1 MINSPINLE
10 IFAVIILLGFY
21 IWKKKVE
28 TKSRIFIIGILF
40 FSFVFIQLT
49 LFYFNL
55 NNKLRTEKCL
65 ISQPKHQVQ
74 RIIPVEY
81 AKPELTSKL
90 FNQFIINTSHNTYL
104 PCNQNGDVAS
114 TKAITNALE
123 MGARVIELDVFTKN
137 NIGNLPEDLKP
148 VVVHGIKL
156 DSGDVFTT
164 TQLDLKNCVQI
175 ISKFAKTTSD
185 PIWIDI
191 ELNTNNVSTKK
202 QIKQILTQEFAGK
215 LLGSEFKVFNGKK
228 HFSQEPIG
236 SLLNKIILTTS
247 KKLVLPEDNELAN
260 IFDSYA
266 GDKYY
271 TNNSADSKINKEL
284 NKIHRVYP
292 SGNILGHLSFN
303 YDPEPFWNKH
313 IQLVALNFQTND
325 YYMEK
330 NLLMFKTCSFV
341 HFSKLAEYGKLDKL
355 A

>member
-123 MGARVIELDVFTKN
+123 MGARVIE
-137 NIGNLPEDLKP
+137 
-148 VVVHGIKL
+148 
-156 DSGDVFTT
+156 
-164 TQLDLKNCVQI
+164 
-175 ISKFAKTTSD
+175 
-185 PIWIDI
+185 
-191 ELNTNNVSTKK
+191 
-202 QIKQILTQEFAGK
+202 
-215 LLGSEFKVFNGKK
+215 
-228 HFSQEPIG
+228 
-236 SLLNKIILTTS
+236 
-247 KKLVLPEDNELAN
+247 
-260 IFDSYA
+260 
-266 GDKYY
+266 
-271 TNNSADSKINKEL
+271 
-284 NKIHRVYP
+284 
-292 SGNILGHLSFN
+292 
-303 YDPEPFWNKH
+303 
-313 IQLVALNFQTND
+313 
-325 YYMEK
+325 
-330 NLLMFKTCSFV
+330 
-341 HFSKLAEYGKLDKL
+341 
-355 A
+355 

>member
-10 IFAVIILLGFY
+10 IFMVIILLGVY

-28 TKSRIFIIGILF
+28 TKSGFFVIGTLIFSLLIF
-40 FSFVFIQLT
+40 QLA

-55 NNKLRTEKCL
+55 NNKLRTEECL
-65 ISQPKHQVQ
+65 ISQTKHQTQ
-74 RIIPVEY
+74 QIIPVDI
-81 AKPELTSKL
+81 AKPNLLSKP
-90 FNQFIINTSHNTYL
+90 FNQFFINTSHNTYL

-137 NIGNLPEDLKP
+137 NIGNLQEDLNP

-164 TQLDLKNCVQI
+164 SQLDLKECVQT
-175 ISKFAKTTSD
+175 ISKFAQTTSD

-271 TNNSADSKINKEL
+271 SNNSADDKINKEI

-292 SGNILGHLSFN
+292 AGNFLGHLSFN

-325 YYMEK
+325 CYMGK
-330 NLLMFKTCSFV
+330 NLFMFKTCSFV
-341 HFSKLAEYGKLDKL
+341 HFSELPELDKL
-355 A
+355 D